1 MSYQLPAILF
11 LLPLVAAISLP
22 VVCLKRRHWSQPIS
36 VAILAAMVVVSIL
49 NLYNVIHHGEVRYMF
64 SGWATPLG
72 IEWVADGLASII
84 LVLLSA
90 LGLVGVVFA
99 GPTSPKNLGGRIVH
113 FYTLI
118 LLLMSSLT
126 GIVFAGDLFNLF
138 VFLEVAAISSYALI
152 GVAGGRALF
161 AAFRYLVL
169 GTLGASLYLLGVSY
183 LYAVTGTLNMGDIA
197 EKLPFLLGSKAVVG
211 GLLFM
216 FIGLG
221 IKMAL
226 VPFHSWM
233 PEAYSYAPNSVAP
246 ILASLVTKVVLLA
259 WVRIIYW
266 VFNASIVVNDIPIL
280 LLVEVVGAL
289 AAVIGASLALAQ
301 RDIKLMFAYGGI
313 SHIGIILIGIGQGNP
328 TGFAGGIFYLLNDA
342 VMQASL
348 FYFAGVA
355 FFQYGVRTID
365 DIGRVGKQAPWLTGS
380 LIITALG
387 MIGLPPTGGFFGKWY
402 IILGALEAG
411 NYISVAGV
419 LLSTLLTLSYFVK
432 LFERIFSQTSTG
444 LEVQFGEIPLS
455 IKLTLGITSATIII
469 LGLFSS
475 PIVQLLLNHA
485 LPPGL

>member
-1 MSYQLPAILF
+1 MNHQLPAILF
-11 LLPLVAAISLP
+11 LLPLVAAISMP
-22 VVCLKRRHWSQPIS
+22 VVCLKHRHWSQPIS

-49 NLYNVIHHGEVRYMF
+49 NLYNVIQHGEVRYMF
-64 SGWATPLG
+64 SGWAVPLG
-72 IEWVADGLASII
+72 IEWVADGLASVII
-84 LVLLSA
+84 VLLSV
-90 LGLVGVVFA
+90 LGLMGVVFA
-99 GPTSPKNLGGRIVH
+99 GPTAPKDLGGRIVH

-118 LLLMSSLT
+118 LLLVSSLT

-183 LYAVTGTLNMGDIA
+183 LYAVSGTLNMGDIV

-233 PEAYSYAPNSVAP
+233 PEAYSYAPDSISP
-246 ILASLVTKVVLLA
+246 ILASLVTKVALLA

-266 VFNASIVVNDIPIL
+266 VFNASIVINEIPIL
-280 LLVEVVGAL
+280 LLVEVVGTL

-301 RDIKLMFAYGGI
+301 RDIKFMFAYGGI
-313 SHIGIILIGIGQGNP
+313 SHIGIILIGIGQGNQ
-328 TGFAGGIFYLLNDA
+328 TGFAGGVFYLLNDA
-342 VMQASL
+342 VMQAAL

-355 FFQYGVRTID
+355 VCQYGVRTID
-365 DIGRVGKQAPWLTGS
+365 EIGRIGKQAPWLTGS

-411 NYISVAGV
+411 NYLSVAAV
-419 LLSTLLTLSYFVK
+419 LLSTLLTLAYFVK
-432 LFERIFSQTSTG
+432 IFESIFRQTSPG
-444 LEVQFGEIPLS
+444 SDVQVGETPLAF
-455 IKLTLGITSATIII
+455 KLTLGITSAAIII
-469 LGLFSS
+469 LGLFSA
-475 PIVQLLLNHA
+475 PIVQLLLSQT